1 MPFHCGS
8 LSARIGSSQ
17 RQRLIDERPG
27 KKKHACDVVHNGTG
41 ILRHGAGQFDPYL
54 VPSQNVHMD
63 TVSWMVNVLC
73 FWISDPRSF
82 GFEL

>member
-1 MPFHCGS
+1 MKG
-8 LSARIGSSQ
+8 R
-17 RQRLIDERPG
+17 E
-27 KKKHACDVVHNGTG
+27 KKKHACDVVHNGTA

-73 FWISDPRSF
+73 FWISDRRSF